1 MRIFGQKGNKYGLL
15 NRSPFMNLK
24 LPNMMRLKFT
34 LLAMILAGW
43 TSFSA
48 IAQTSDLPVY
58 TIYIGPFV
66 ETTANDFQIFNNL
79 GFPYALSAGSNMYK
93 VYMGGYTK
101 QGDADQAATTLRQRG
116 YTDAAVLMLNP
127 ALGQQVPVIQL
138 GTKVLGQT
146 INWNEFNKV
155 GPLNVMLQDKSVK
168 ITTGVYPDMATAQT
182 QLAEI
187 RKMGFQDA
195 FLKTVNTV
203 FLHEI
208 NAFYPAA
215 IYTPP
220 PPAPAPA
227 PAQAGQT
234 ARTVPQ
240 EVPQAYN
247 TVSTIPPA
255 AAVPAPYSQPAAPA
269 YRPLPPVASK
279 AAAKPAIRPN
289 VKRNSAFELQ
299 KLLKETGFMST
310 GLDGYY
316 GKGTAVA
323 FDAAF
328 KSNPRIQGH
337 LAQES
342 TPSLPGTLQYAID
355 MLADNPAEAIPTLEA
370 SKFPVAR
377 AYLAYYYLA
386 TEGPSMKV
394 NDLIN
399 GAVMETYA
407 KAVRPARTRFDYTS
421 MYSYANA
428 EQLITPLA
436 YVQVVS
442 ATAVTTPCWLIQRH
456 PEAAANAFTPDP
468 ALPKAYYGQPECGGF
483 FDWPETRT
491 LVDVAREIC
500 GSPQPADKI
509 VAEGRAR
516 SRELML
522 QPKALPTID
531 QTVAT
536 AWHAKM
542 VTGLSNWS
550 ETDPMLKEMAN
561 SFKLLYFQSYV
572 LLEDYYMDKGL
583 NATDAKNLAIATLRG
598 LVGPYLDRFI

>member
-1 MRIFGQKGNKYGLL
+1 MRIFGQKGNKSAILI
-15 NRSPFMNLK
+15 RSPFVNLK
-24 LPNMMRLKFT
+24 LPNMMRLKLT
-34 LLAMILAGW
+34 LLAMIIAGW

-48 IAQTSDLPVY
+48 SAQTGDLPLY

-79 GFPYALSAGSNMYK
+79 GFPYALSMGNNMYK
-93 VYMGGYTK
+93 VYMGGYSK
-101 QGDADQAATTLRQRG
+101 QGDADQAAATLRQRG

-138 GTKVLGQT
+138 GAKVLGQT
-146 INWNEFNKV
+146 INWTDFTKA
-155 GPLNVMLQDKSVK
+155 GPLNVILQDKSVK
-168 ITTGVYPDMATAQT
+168 ITTGVYPDMATAQN

-195 FLKTVNTV
+195 FLKVINTV

-220 PPAPAPA
+220 APAPAPA
-227 PAQAGQT
+227 PVQAGQA

-240 EVPQAYN
+240 EAPQAYN
-247 TVSTIPPA
+247 TVSTIPA
-255 AAVPAPYSQPAAPA
+255 AAAAKPA
-269 YRPLPPVASK
+269 YRPLPAIASK

-299 KLLKETGFMST
+299 KILKETGFMST
-310 GLDGYY
+310 GLDGFY

-323 FDAAF
+323 YDAAF
-328 KSNPRIQGH
+328 KSNQRIQSYI
-337 LAQES
+337 AQE
-342 TPSLPGTLQYAID
+342 TNPSLPGTLQYAID
-355 MLADNPAEAIPTLEA
+355 NLADSPAEAIPTLEA
-370 SKFPVAR
+370 SKFPIAK

-428 EQLITPLA
+428 EQLVTPLA

-456 PEAAANAFTPDP
+456 PEATASAFAPDP

-483 FDWPETRT
+483 FDWPEIKTAVG
-491 LVDVAREIC
+491 LAREIC
-500 GSPQPADKI
+500 GAPQPPDKI

-516 SRELML
+516 ARDLML
-522 QPKALPTID
+522 QPKALPTVD

-536 AWHAKM
+536 AWHSKM

-583 NATDAKNLAIATLRG
+583 NAADAKNLAIATLRG